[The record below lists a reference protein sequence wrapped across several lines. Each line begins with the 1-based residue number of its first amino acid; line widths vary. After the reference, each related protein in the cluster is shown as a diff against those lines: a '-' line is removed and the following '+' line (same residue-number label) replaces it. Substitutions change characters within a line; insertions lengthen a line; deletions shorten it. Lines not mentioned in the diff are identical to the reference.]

1 VAQCRD
7 RCVHDACAEGL
18 SRKRC
23 GPCAGFLTPGG
34 AADVGWTFCLPLN
47 DSLNAR
53 AGFSLQGDW
62 LAGAV
67 VSDVGAM
74 PRIRHNTMLAGP
86 RAPPQTGVSDDWI
99 YD

>member
-1 VAQCRD
+1 
-7 RCVHDACAEGL
+7 
-18 SRKRC
+18 
-23 GPCAGFLTPGG
+23 
-34 AADVGWTFCLPLN
+34 
-47 DSLNAR
+47 
-53 AGFSLQGDW
+53 
-62 LAGAV
+62 

>member
-1 VAQCRD
+1 LVIVRLASARESLPGCPLLTDAPVYSLAQQVGVTVVARVLLDHVNQ
-7 RCVHDACAEGL
+7 EL
-18 SRKRC
+18 S
-23 GPCAGFLTPGG
+23 
-34 AADVGWTFCLPLN
+34 
-47 DSLNAR
+47 
-53 AGFSLQGDW
+53 QGDW